1 MGGCQGSQGSAH
13 VDLFGAGFE
22 VMSQLTDKCLEFV
35 LTALWDDD
43 DVPVAGSSGWP

>member
-1 MGGCQGSQGSAH
+1 MNPILSALPTT
-13 VDLFGAGFE
+13 VFE